1 MDEYGLGYNEIII
14 PSRSVKNSD
23 ADNILESG
31 PMTGSTTSFRIANGV
46 YPDDSDGRD
55 GDRLC
60 GNLEKLK
67 QGTHADVFGRQRVSV
82 KTLCLSKLFELLQQ
96 NL

>member
-46 YPDDSDGRD
+46 YPDDSDGREVIASV
-55 GDRLC
+55 GIWR
-60 GNLEKLK
+60 NLSREPM
-67 QGTHADVFGRQRVSV
+67 QMFSGGR
-82 KTLCLSKLFELLQQ
+82 E
-96 NL
+96 